1 MELTDSVMCRRLIS
15 VSSLHGSKED
25 ALSAQGPARPA
36 QHATGSQ
43 PRCPYASFL
52 CFSLVLA
59 SEILLWRF
67 LSRIFCSSFF
77 SLEEPVGEQ
86 AGSTAGQGYVCVCV
100 CVSVCVCVYVFLCPP
115 HGTREY
121 SPFPPTRSQPSPL
134 VYLLQFL
141 QLSHVSIQDNLPELQ
156 LSLQTQ
162 VANR

>member
-15 VSSLHGSKED
+15 VSSLHRSKED

-86 AGSTAGQGYVCVCV
+86 AGSTAGQGCVCV
-100 CVSVCVCVYVFLCPP
+100 CVSVYLCVCVSMCFSAHLMAPGSTPP
-115 HGTREY
+115 FR
-121 SPFPPTRSQPSPL
+121 PRDPSL
-134 VYLLQFL
+134 H
-141 QLSHVSIQDNLPELQ
+141 LSFISFSFFN
-156 LSLQTQ
+156 
-162 VANR
+162 

>member
-86 AGSTAGQGYVCVCV
+86 AGSTAGQGCVCV
-100 CVSVCVCVYVFLCPP
+100 CLCICVCVCLCVSLPTSWHQGVLPLSAHEIPAFTSRLSPSVSSTESCEHPGQPP
-115 HGTREY
+115 
-121 SPFPPTRSQPSPL
+121 
-134 VYLLQFL
+134 
-141 QLSHVSIQDNLPELQ
+141 
-156 LSLQTQ
+156 
-162 VANR
+162 